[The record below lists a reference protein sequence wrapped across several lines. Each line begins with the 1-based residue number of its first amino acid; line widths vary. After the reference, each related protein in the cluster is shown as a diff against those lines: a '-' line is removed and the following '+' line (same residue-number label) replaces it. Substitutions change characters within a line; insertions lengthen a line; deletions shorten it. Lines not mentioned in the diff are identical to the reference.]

1 MYLPVTVYNNG
12 HLFIKNTK
20 LLFCQ
25 ESNYT
30 EKRSAQAF
38 WNGELE
44 AEMRERSE
52 LEMFGKFKAD
62 GNKELIMGIVDDL
75 RAKENYCHSPE
86 DCTEDCKLRGNWTDA
101 FITF

>member
-1 MYLPVTVYNNG
+1 MVICL
-12 HLFIKNTK
+12 LKNTK

-62 GNKELIMGIVDDL
+62 GDRELIMGIVDDL

-86 DCTEDCKLRGNWTDA
+86 DCTEDCKLRGNCTDA
-101 FITF
+101 FITL